1 MATAGAHPRGPVLG
15 NAIGASRAA
24 ERPLAPPIQLLRH
37 GRRTRFLDAAPRLSS
52 SPVRWRQIAVEE
64 YAVPACLIQRHEH
77 PDVFLHIVLTGSVK
91 YEVST
96 RGRSKR
102 FDAIPGTTFILPRGT
117 VDEIRWEGPT
127 RRLAVAIDPD
137 LLAGA
142 SNETMGREDIELV
155 EHWALVDPHLAA
167 ILQAMRAD
175 LADGSP
181 AGRLYGESL
190 ANALAVYLVG
200 RYGARPAAPRSH
212 KGGMPGR
219 RLQEG
224 PRLHRREPDE
234 GPGREGARPC
244 RRNEPSLLF
253 GALPKKRGPPSPSIC
268 SVAKNRKREGVPTK
282 PEALRP
288 RGRLVGRLREPQP
301 FRACVSSSRGRDPE
315 TVPSGLTWPGWRTGW
330 TNLASFSVRRASRR
344 SCSRR

>member
-1 MATAGAHPRGPVLG
+1 MATARAHPGGPVSG
-15 NAIGASRAA
+15 SAVGAPGAA
-24 ERPLAPPIQLLRH
+24 ESPLSAPIQLLRH

-52 SPVRWRQIAVEE
+52 TPVRWRQIAVEE
-64 YAVPACLIQRHEH
+64 YAVPAHIIERHEH
-77 PDVFLHIVLTGSVK
+77 PDAFVHIVLTGSVK

-96 RGRSKR
+96 RGRTKR

-137 LLAGA
+137 LLAGT
-142 SNETMGREDIELV
+142 SEETIGREDIELV

-167 ILQAMRAD
+167 ILSAMRAD

-200 RYGARPAAPRSH
+200 RYGTRRAASTSP

-219 RLQEG
+219 RL
-224 PRLHRREPDE
+224 RRVLDYIGENLTRDL
-234 GPGREGARPC
+234 GVRELAAVAGMSPHYFS
-244 RRNEPSLLF
+244 ELF
-253 GALPKKRGPPSPSIC
+253 
-268 SVAKNRKREGVPTK
+268 RKS
-282 PEALRP
+282 
-288 RGRLVGRLREPQP
+288 VGRPPHQYVLWRRIERAKESLRNPKRSVLDAGLSAGFENPSHFARAFRRVVGATPRQ
-301 FRACVSSSRGRDPE
+301 FRAG
-315 TVPSGLTWPGWRTGW
+315 
-330 TNLASFSVRRASRR
+330 
-344 SCSRR
+344 

>member
-24 ERPLAPPIQLLRH
+24 ERPLTPPIQLLRH

-64 YAVPACLIQRHEH
+64 YAVPACLIERHEH

-142 SNETMGREDIELV
+142 SNETMGREDVELV

-200 RYGARPAAPRSH
+200 RYGARPAALRSS

-219 RLQEG
+219 RL
-224 PRLHRREPDE
+224 RRVLDYIGENLTRDL
-234 GPGREGARPC
+234 GVRELARVAGMSPHYFSELF
-244 RRNEPSLLF
+244 RRS
-253 GALPKKRGPPSPSIC
+253 
-268 SVAKNRKREGVPTK
+268 
-282 PEALRP
+282 
-288 RGRLVGRLREPQP
+288 VGRPPHQYVLLQRIERAKESLRNPKRSVLEAGLSAGFENPSHFARAFRRVVGATPRQ
-301 FRACVSSSRGRDPE
+301 FRAG
-315 TVPSGLTWPGWRTGW
+315 
-330 TNLASFSVRRASRR
+330 
-344 SCSRR
+344 